1 MTTSPKPSPVA
12 ACLACLV
19 LAGCAAPLQ
28 PVADFGAAARHLAE
42 AYKPFTSGLGDSCE
56 QRARYKAIGNAGA
69 FDDAAAQR
77 EAAREC
83 RPLKEAAATA
93 ALFAKALGDYAAAL
107 ASLSGVKANAFDSE
121 LRGVS
126 SAAAKLENRAGDALF
141 DSAKLSA
148 ASRLARAAAQ
158 MTLEGRQRRLTRAT
172 LQDNQEAL
180 GVVVEAMKTY
190 AGAIYAGQLRDTHD
204 VMAGELARLVLAST
218 AATQAEVEAR
228 LPWRFAQAGMRADL
242 AANEL
247 EARHV
252 QAFARSADALLA
264 AHAALVSDFDQLGDL
279 QRLAQVAD
287 FVTRVQEIGAD
298 VGRL

>member
-1 MTTSPKPSPVA
+1 
-12 ACLACLV
+12 
-19 LAGCAAPLQ
+19 
-28 PVADFGAAARHLAE
+28 
-42 AYKPFTSGLGDSCE
+42 
-56 QRARYKAIGNAGA
+56 
-69 FDDAAAQR
+69 
-77 EAAREC
+77 
-83 RPLKEAAATA
+83 
-93 ALFAKALGDYAAAL
+93 
-107 ASLSGVKANAFDSE
+107 
-121 LRGVS
+121 
-126 SAAAKLENRAGDALF
+126 
-141 DSAKLSA
+141 
-148 ASRLARAAAQ
+148 
-158 MTLEGRQRRLTRAT
+158 
-172 LQDNQEAL
+172 
-180 GVVVEAMKTY
+180 MKTY
-190 AGAIYAGQLRDTHD
+190 ADAIYAGQLRDTHE